1 MRTVKQVSDLTG
13 ISVRMLHYYD
23 KIGLLKPTKL
33 TEAGYRLYD
42 DKALETLQQ
51 ILFFKELD
59 LPLKEIKEIITS
71 PHFDRMKALESH
83 KKLIILKRDRLNGLI
98 ELINKTLKG
107 AGTMSFK
114 EFDMTE
120 YYNALEEF
128 KIEHEDKVIKMY
140 GSVEKYNEFI
150 EKCRAREADIAKEA
164 IKQYGSIKKF
174 AEALKKNLNNDVLET
189 KSEEIDKFKKDCF
202 YDRNPELK
210 ELYKKLT
217 ADLSKNPSSEEI
229 QQVACE
235 ITNIAK
241 RDYAVFRD
249 ELGDY
254 YWLTMVRLYL
264 NFPKELEKYEK
275 ENGGVGMAWIDERYG
290 EGAAKFIGKAL
301 KNYLGDYEPKIE
313 TLYKKLTADLSKDPT
328 SKEIQ
333 QIVLEIADE
342 TRRQH
347 EVLKVDE
354 GENYFGYMADW
365 YLTKPIFIES
375 TDKEY
380 GEGGAKF
387 IGEAFKFYAKSK
399 KNPN

>member
-23 KIGLLKPTKL
+23 KIQLLKPTKL

-42 DKALETLQQ
+42 DKALEILQQ

-71 PHFDRMKALESH
+71 PYFDRMKALESH
-83 KKLIILKRDRLNGLI
+83 KELIILKRDRLNGLI

-107 AGTMSFK
+107 ENGMSFK

-120 YYNALEEF
+120 YYNVLEEF
-128 KIEHEDKVIKMY
+128 KTEHEDRVIKIY
-140 GSVEKYNEFI
+140 GSIDRFNEHI
-150 EKCRAREADIAKEA
+150 EKFKSKETEIAKEA
-164 IKQYGSIKKF
+164 IKHYGSIKKF
-174 AEALKKNLNNDVLET
+174 TEAIKKNLNSDAIIKAEQ
-189 KSEEIDKFKKDCF
+189 IDKFKKDCF
-202 YDRNPELK
+202 YERHSKLK

-217 ADLSKNPSSEEI
+217 ADLSKDPSSKGI
-229 QQVACE
+229 QQVASE

-241 RDYAVFRD
+241 RDYEAFKG

-264 NFPKELEKYEK
+264 NNYPKELEKYDK

-290 EGAAKFIGKAL
+290 EGASKFIGKAL
-301 KNYLGDYEPKIE
+301 KIYLGDYEPEIE
-313 TLYKKLTADLSKDPT
+313 KLYKKLTENLSKNPT

-333 QIVLEIADE
+333 QIVSQIAKE
-342 TRRQH
+342 NQRQNKI
-347 EVLKVDE
+347 LKVDD
-354 GENYFGYMADW
+354 GDNFFGYMSEF
-365 YLTKPIFIES
+365 YLSRTTFIKS
-375 TDKEY
+375 TDKKY
-380 GEGGAKF
+380 GNGASKF
-387 IGEAFKFYAKSK
+387 IGEAFKFYSK
-399 KNPN
+399 NSR